1 MKISN
6 FQVWDRKKKKFVSTQ
21 QENEK
26 KIKTESGTW
35 IKASFKTG
43 KYGEWKQKQNADFE
57 GSADEDNNEDNSNGT
72 TGKFNRDRLDKI
84 FNRRRSG
91 AGSKR
96 EGGREQGGLIKP
108 EQILKKRKIAA
119 RQESRGR
126 GASRGGPSRGGGT
139 RGGGR
144 GGGFSRG
151 GGGFS
156 RGGGGFSRGGGGG
169 RGGGRGRG
177 GGGGS
182 RGRGRGR

>member
-1 MKISN
+1 MKTSY

-57 GSADEDNNEDNSNGT
+57 GSADEDNNDDNSNGT

-126 GASRGGPSRGGGT
+126 GASRGGPSRGGGSRGGGS

-144 GGGFSRG
+144 
-151 GGGFS
+151 
-156 RGGGGFSRGGGGG
+156 GGGFSRGGGGG

>member
-1 MKISN
+1 MSD
-6 FQVWDRKKKKFVSTQ
+6 QVWDRKKKKFVSTQ
-21 QENEK
+21 QESEK

-57 GSADEDNNEDNSNGT
+57 GSADEDNNDDNTN
-72 TGKFNRDRLDKI
+72 TGKFNKDRLDKI

-96 EGGREQGGLIKP
+96 ESGREQGGLIKP

-126 GASRGGPSRGGGT
+126 GGSRGSVSRGGSR
-139 RGGGR
+139 
-144 GGGFSRG
+144 GGFSRG
-151 GGGFS
+151 GG
-156 RGGGGFSRGGGGG
+156 
-169 RGGGRGRG
+169 RGR